1 MGLGNQSYWILIPLL
16 LWLKH
21 LMCLS
26 PKIEENYNVNVHGFE
41 IENRDILESINK
53 PQS

>member
-1 MGLGNQSYWILIPLL
+1 MSYISELRSQNKNGI
-16 LWLKH
+16 KFH
-21 LMCLS
+21 KMN
-26 PKIEENYNVNVHGFE
+26 EENYNVNVHGFE